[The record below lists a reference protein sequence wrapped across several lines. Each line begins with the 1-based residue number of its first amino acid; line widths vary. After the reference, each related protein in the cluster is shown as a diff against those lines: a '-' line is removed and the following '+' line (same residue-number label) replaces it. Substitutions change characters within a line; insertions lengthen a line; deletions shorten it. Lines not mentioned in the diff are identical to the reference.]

1 MVNFVDDAHFRRVW
15 KHPKKTITPK
25 QRAWVQYMLT
35 VWGRINRG
43 DDSPAGAI
51 NVIGRLMIR
60 SQWSPDMGGHIE
72 RMVNWLYS
80 DEGGALRGEALYKKA
95 RELVIPQSSASNIIA
110 LAKESDDA
118 AFVEKVM
125 VKLFHRERPSM
136 FSRLLTICLMT
147 MSIVSCAQ
155 TGPAK
160 VEVID
165 TGCDWVNVIR
175 LTEHDIEVMDRQTKK
190 DVLVHNKSW
199 QVNCQPNE
207 YRASQ

>member
-1 MVNFVDDAHFRRVW
+1 MRKLTPIYSMVNFVDDAHFRRVW

-125 VKLFHRERPSM
+125 VKLFHRESPVREKGD
-136 FSRLLTICLMT
+136 LLL
-147 MSIVSCAQ
+147 
-155 TGPAK
+155 
-160 VEVID
+160 
-165 TGCDWVNVIR
+165 R
-175 LTEHDIEVMDRQTKK
+175 H
-190 DVLVHNKSW
+190 
-199 QVNCQPNE
+199 
-207 YRASQ
+207 YY